1 MVKRIMR
8 AFKMSEISAVTRPAQ
23 EGALKAIIK
32 SRSDDIESSTDHG
45 DVGKALNHDDADG
58 EVVEAVR
65 CSGGDQVGTKE
76 SPMTDNA
83 KTADLE
89 KQIGELKE
97 ELAKSV
103 ATIEAMN
110 AAEIAKNDATIE
122 VGGEVVRKSV
132 VGDGVFKLLQAQAE
146 AIAKANEATELAAF
160 EKAAKEDFGNL
171 PGEDVAKAKVLRSV
185 EKMDEEVKADLE
197 KMLKAANA
205 AMGKAFVPVGADG
218 GGEFAK
224 AEDEL
229 DALAKAYATEHSV
242 SFSKAYS
249 QVMTTERGR
258 ELYARTFVP
267 VSAHAAA

>member
-1 MVKRIMR
+1 
-8 AFKMSEISAVTRPAQ
+8 
-23 EGALKAIIK
+23 
-32 SRSDDIESSTDHG
+32 
-45 DVGKALNHDDADG
+45 
-58 EVVEAVR
+58 
-65 CSGGDQVGTKE
+65 
-76 SPMTDNA
+76 MTDNA

-132 VGDGVFKLLQAQAE
+132 VGDGVFKLLKAQAE
-146 AIAKANEATELAAF
+146 DLAKAREATELAAF
-160 EKAAKEDFGNL
+160 EKKAKEDFGNL
-171 PGEDVAKAKVLRSV
+171 PGEDLAKAKVLRAV
-185 EKMDEEVKADLE
+185 DALDAEVKGELE
-197 KMLKAANA
+197 KMLAAANA
-205 AMGKAFVPVGADG
+205 AMAKSFKPLGADG

-229 DALAKAYATEHSV
+229 ESLAKAYASEHSV

-249 QVMTTERGR
+249 EVMKTDRGR
-258 ELYARTFVP
+258 ELYAGTFAP
-267 VSAHAAA
+267 VTANAA